1 MNYFQV
7 GGYLIIAALAG
18 FFTWKILGWRDDSIK
33 LAGVQAKL
41 EQEQKANVKRV
52 VVTKT
57 LWKEKEKIVV
67 QVKNVIK
74 RVPIKSNCVI
84 GADAIRVLNEARGVP
99 VTSAGV
105 IN

>member
-1 MNYFQV
+1 MNWFQV
-7 GGYLIIAALAG
+7 GGYLVIAALVG
-18 FFTWKILGWRDDSIK
+18 FSTWKVLGWRDDSIK

-52 VVTKT
+52 VVTQT

-67 QVKNVIK
+67 QVKDVVKRIK
-74 RVPIKSNCVI
+74 VPSSCIV
-84 GADAIRVLNEARGVP
+84 GPDTIRLLNEARGVP
-99 VTSAGV
+99 VTSTGV